1 MRTSCCIW
9 KRTFPAPSAPTGDVS
24 DADSLPPSEEPSVP
38 DAEAF
43 TRWELAEL
51 GVYDALSVTDGSGV
65 TVAVLDSG
73 IDRAHSAFA
82 GRGHR
87 CRL

>member
-1 MRTSCCIW
+1 MEKDVPRTV
-9 KRTFPAPSAPTGDVS
+9 RTTGDVS

-82 GRGHR
+82 DADR